1 MIDVYFLISAL
12 IAYAMTPASSP
23 GVAHAD
29 SVAAQAATVPAVPAM
44 LVDSAASV
52 PAVPYDSSAVGYGDK
67 WHPPA
72 LYDYLDPNIPV
83 DMLISSALK
92 AMDIPEDEFND
103 SPVAPVRYA
112 VPAEAVKLDSY
123 MNGVSKGFDRRI
135 RYALN
140 GITTMPSR
148 LLAMKYYLRR
158 QGDIGGSWVWTR
170 RQVDQFKYSQAYRQA
185 LAEVRQITKTF
196 AEQNP
201 GYTLHVNTEIRS
213 LADQVSIWN
222 SAPSVDA
229 SGAALYKQAIA
240 KLADTTI
247 FKDEP
252 DGDCLTRFRQFL
264 SACDV
269 PAVPTAAVPGFS
281 QHGQL
286 RAFDF
291 IIWAGDTAIAAGA
304 DAGNA
309 RAVWDN
315 SGWTDK
321 LNVAINTV
329 SSSFEGPLMSPH
341 EPWHYAYVE

>member
-12 IAYAMTPASSP
+12 ITYAMTPTSSP
-23 GVAHAD
+23 AVARPD
-29 SVAAQAATVPAVPAM
+29 SAAAQAAPVPAVAAV
-44 LVDSAASV
+44 LVDSAAIA
-52 PAVPYDSSAVGYGDK
+52 PAVAYDSSAVEYGDK
-67 WHPPA
+67 WHPEA
-72 LYDYLDPNIPV
+72 LYDYLDPNVPV
-83 DMLISSALK
+83 DMLISSALL

-103 SPVAPVRYA
+103 SPVGPVQYA

-123 MNGVSKGFDRRI
+123 MNGVSRSFDRRI

-140 GITTMPSR
+140 GINTMPSR

-185 LAEVRQITKTF
+185 LAEVRQIKKTF

-201 GYTLHVNTEIRS
+201 GYSLRVNTEIRS

-222 SAPSVDA
+222 SAPSVDL
-229 SGAALYKQAIA
+229 SGAALYKQAIGL
-240 KLADTTI
+240 LADTT
-247 FKDEP
+247 FKEQP
-252 DGDCLTRFRQFL
+252 DTDGLARFRQFL
-264 SACDV
+264 SGFTI

-321 LNVAINTV
+321 LNEAINTV

>member
-12 IAYAMTPASSP
+12 ITYAMTPASP
-23 GVAHAD
+23 PALAHAD
-29 SVAAQAATVPAVPAM
+29 SVAAKAAPVPVISAM
-44 LVDSAASV
+44 LVDSAAAL
-52 PAVPYDSSAVGYGDK
+52 PAIPYDSSAITFGDK

-83 DMLISSALK
+83 DMLISSALQ
-92 AMDIPEDEFND
+92 AMDIPEDEFNA
-103 SPVAPVRYA
+103 SPVGPVHYA
-112 VPAEAVKLDSY
+112 VPAEAVKLDAY
-123 MNGVSKGFDRRI
+123 MNGVSRAFDRRI

-140 GITTMPSR
+140 GINTMPSR

-158 QGDIGGSWVWTR
+158 QGDIGASWVWTR
-170 RQVDQFKYSQAYRQA
+170 KQVDQYKYSQAYRQA

-213 LADQVSIWN
+213 LADQVLIWN
-222 SAPSVDA
+222 SAPSVSA
-229 SGAALYKQAIA
+229 SGAAIYKQAIGL
-240 KLADTTI
+240 LADTT
-247 FKDEP
+247 FKIEP
-252 DGDCLTRFRQFL
+252 DKDGLARFRQFL
-264 SACDV
+264 SGCTIPVV
-269 PAVPTAAVPGFS
+269 PSAAVPGFS

-321 LNVAINTV
+321 LNEAINTV

-341 EPWHYAYVE
+341 EPWHYAYME